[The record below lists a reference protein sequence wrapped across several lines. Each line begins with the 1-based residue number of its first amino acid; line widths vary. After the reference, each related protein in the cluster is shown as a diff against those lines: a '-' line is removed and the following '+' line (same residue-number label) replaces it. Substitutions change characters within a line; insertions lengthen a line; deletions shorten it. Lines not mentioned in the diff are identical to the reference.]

1 MGKNFD
7 GAAPGPRAA
16 ANGVCTCKYFY
27 VESETSSV
35 SMHQLLFCRC
45 PNKLGK
51 FIKTNYCENDEWAD
65 TNRGIKYILC
75 SLDRNDL
82 NGQSDQLKRVPIES
96 WCLNLEDRIYLCF
109 DDSMVKVT
117 LLRWFN

>member
-1 MGKNFD
+1 MRKGGNALPGNSNHRILLPSQKCMGKNFD
-7 GAAPGPRAA
+7 GAAPGPGAA

-51 FIKTNYCENDEWAD
+51 FIKTNYCENDE
-65 TNRGIKYILC
+65 
-75 SLDRNDL
+75 
-82 NGQSDQLKRVPIES
+82 
-96 WCLNLEDRIYLCF
+96 
-109 DDSMVKVT
+109 
-117 LLRWFN
+117 